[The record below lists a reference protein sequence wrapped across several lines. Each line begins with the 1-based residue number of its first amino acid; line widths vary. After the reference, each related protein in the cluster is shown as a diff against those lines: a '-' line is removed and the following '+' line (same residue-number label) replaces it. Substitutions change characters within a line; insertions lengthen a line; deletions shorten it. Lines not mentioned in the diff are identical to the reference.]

1 MGNAQLFAPAAMHL
15 PVPERSRVVLADQW
29 ELLAQSGT
37 WWTGE
42 QRIDIAH
49 VGRAA
54 LRALDEPHA
63 NSIDDVVRD
72 AAKIV
77 ATNAGSIT
85 QEMVEGFVADGLSLL
100 HYVELVGI
108 IARTTAIDSAT
119 VGLGN
124 GLEPYLPAVPG
135 MPTNAVSPAAKKRSA
150 WVPTVG
156 AAGATSA
163 LSAVSAEDRAQEQ
176 LHGAL
181 YLSYQE
187 MGDWVINK
195 GLSRP
200 QMELMAAR
208 TSLLNNCYF

>member
-1 MGNAQLFAPAAMHL
+1 MSDAQLFAPPARNL

-29 ELLAQSGT
+29 EQLAQPGT
-37 WWTGE
+37 WWTGQ
-42 QRIDIAH
+42 QRIDIAS
-49 VGRAA
+49 VGRCS
-54 LRALDEPHA
+54 LRNLPAPDA
-63 NSIDDVVRD
+63 NSIDQVARN
-72 AAKIV
+72 AAKVV
-77 ATNAGSIT
+77 ATDAGSIT
-85 QEMVEGFVADGLSLL
+85 KEIVEGFASDGLSPL
-100 HYVELVGI
+100 HYVELVSV
-108 IARTTAIDSAT
+108 IARTTAIDTAT

-135 MPTNAVSPAAKKRSA
+135 MPSNVAAAGAKQRSA
-150 WVPTVG
+150 WVPMVG

-163 LSAVSAEDRAQEQ
+163 LSGVSAEDRAQEQ

>member
-1 MGNAQLFAPAAMHL
+1 MSDYQLFAPSTQNL
-15 PVPERSRVVLADQW
+15 PIPEVSRVVLAHQW
-29 ELLAQSGT
+29 EELARPGT

-42 QRIDIAH
+42 QRIDIAS

-54 LRALDEPHA
+54 RRNLPEPDA
-63 NSIDDVVRD
+63 NSINHVVKEP
-72 AAKIV
+72 AKLV
-77 ATNAGSIT
+77 AIDAGSIT
-85 QEMVEGFVADGLSLL
+85 EAMVEGFVADGLSPL

-108 IARTTAIDSAT
+108 IARTVAIDTAT

-124 GLEPYLPAVPG
+124 GLEPYLPAEPG
-135 MPTNAVSPAAKKRSA
+135 MPADAVVQGAKKRSA
-150 WVPTVG
+150 WVPMLG

-163 LSAVSAEDRAQEQ
+163 LSAVAAEDRAQEQ

-187 MGDWVINK
+187 MGNWSINK
-195 GLSRP
+195 GLSRS

-208 TSLLNNCYF
+208 TSLLNDCYF